1 MVTALMI
8 FQICVCVLLV
18 ALVLLQFGK
27 GAEVGAIMGSGS
39 SQAVFSSSQGGNIL
53 TKATTVCAILFM
65 VNSIALTSIKTKESK
80 KSILDNEAPVA
91 RPLNNDA
98 QNPLN
103 NNNSNNEMNA
113 AVATATATPTT
124 TATATPVATE
134 APKKK

>member
-1 MVTALMI
+1 MITALVI
-8 FQICVCVLLV
+8 FQVCVCVLLV

-27 GAEVGAIMGSGS
+27 GAEVGAIMGSGA

-53 TKATTVCAILFM
+53 TKATTACAILFM
-65 VNSIALTSIKTKESK
+65 VNSIALTSLKSKEAK

-91 RPLNNDA
+91 RPLNND
-98 QNPLN
+98 QNPM

-113 AVATATATPTT
+113 AAVATATATATPAT
-124 TATATPVATE
+124 TATPVATE

>member
-1 MVTALMI
+1 MITALVI
-8 FQICVCVLLV
+8 FQVCVCVLLV

-27 GAEVGAIMGSGS
+27 GAEVGAIMGSGA

-53 TKATTVCAILFM
+53 TKATTACAILFM
-65 VNSIALTSIKTKESK
+65 VNSIALTSLKSKEAK

-91 RPLNNDA
+91 RPLNND
-98 QNPLN
+98 QNPM

-113 AVATATATPTT
+113 AAVATATATATPATT
-124 TATATPVATE
+124 TTPVATE